1 MKRIENLKQ
10 YISFQLKMMRD
21 YNVDQMSRD
30 FPSYLREVSKGMNHW
45 VLGAVY
51 RTLIVSAP
59 SPLLVICHSR
69 TGSNFLLW
77 LLESHPRIAHIGEP
91 FGTNELVHPWV
102 VSRIHEIGG
111 LGYLKERLQRK
122 SNERVTVFKFQYVHF
137 ELEYAERWSLSDM
150 DNIRTYLAGELNM
163 KVVHLKRRNRL
174 ENLISHRLAEVT
186 KKYILFDPKKRVDN
200 LQVEITPDE
209 CVSEFEKVTAFEK
222 YYSELFAKHSVLD
235 IYYEDL
241 YKNTQMEGKRVL
253 DFLGI
258 KRVPLRERT
267 VKQNI
272 RPIREVLKNY
282 DALKEY
288 FTGTIWENIFND

>member
-1 MKRIENLKQ
+1 MKQIKTLKQ
-10 YISFQLKMMRD
+10 YISFNIKTMRD
-21 YNVDQMSRD
+21 YAMDQVSRD
-30 FPSYLREVSKGMNHW
+30 FPSYLREVFKRTNDW
-45 VLGAVY
+45 ALGSVY
-51 RTLIVSAP
+51 RKLFKSDP
-59 SPLLVICHSR
+59 EPLLVICHSR

-102 VSRIHEIGG
+102 VSRIHEIGA

-137 ELEYAERWSLSDM
+137 ESEYEERWNISGM
-150 DNIRTYLAGELNM
+150 DNIRTYLTGELNI

-186 KKYILFDPKKRVDN
+186 KKYILFDPKKRVGD

-209 CVSEFEKVTAFEK
+209 CVSEFEKVAAFEK
-222 YYSELFAKHSVLD
+222 YYSELFANHSVLE

-241 YKNTQMEGKRVL
+241 YKSIQSEGRRIL

-258 KRVPLRERT
+258 KRASLRERT

-272 RPIREVLKNY
+272 RPMREVLKNY
-282 DALKEY
+282 DELKEH
-288 FTGTIWENIFND
+288 FTGTVWENMFSD